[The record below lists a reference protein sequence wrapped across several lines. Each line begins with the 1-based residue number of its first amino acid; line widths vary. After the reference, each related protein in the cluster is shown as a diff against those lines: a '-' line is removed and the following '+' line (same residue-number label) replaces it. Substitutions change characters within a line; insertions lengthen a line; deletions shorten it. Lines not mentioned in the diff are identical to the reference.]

1 MQYSSTIQDV
11 REVFRKDDL
20 QYETY
25 VREHDVL
32 SLMRLVVHMGY
43 ARIFVLSHEMKIP
56 ANDSLRSSPVLPAPL
71 EKVAFSIETG
81 I

>member
-1 MQYSSTIQDV
+1 M
-11 REVFRKDDL
+11 
-20 QYETY
+20 
-25 VREHDVL
+25 REHDVL

-71 EKVAFSIETG
+71 EKVAFSTETG